1 MPIFKKISSYND
13 EVETQPQT
21 PAYKFSNGEITEAEV
36 NIEYFFN
43 TNEAQ
48 TLLVKAI
55 SSTNRAS
62 GSSRSSNPRNSPTV
76 FSIDRGLVLNPS
88 LNVSMK
94 AMQPTGQIHTKQF
107 DTETDVEMPTEGDIE
122 P

>member
-1 MPIFKKISSYND
+1 MKKISSYND
-13 EVETQPQT
+13 EVDTQPQT

-36 NIEYFFN
+36 NREYFFN

-55 SSTNRAS
+55 SSTNRAA
-62 GSSRSSNPRNSPTV
+62 GSNRSSNSRNSPTV
-76 FSIDRGLVLNPS
+76 FSIGQGLVLNPS
-88 LNVSMK
+88 LNVSLK
-94 AMQPTGQIHTKQF
+94 TMQPTEQIHTKQF
-107 DTETDVEMPTEGDIE
+107 DTETDVEMPTEVEIE

>member
-1 MPIFKKISSYND
+1 MPIFKKISSFND
-13 EVETQPQT
+13 EVDTQPQT

-36 NIEYFFN
+36 NREYFFN

-55 SSTNRAS
+55 SSTNRATAS
-62 GSSRSSNPRNSPTV
+62 NRSSNPRNSPTV
-76 FSIDRGLVLNPS
+76 FSIGQGLVLNPS
-88 LNVSMK
+88 LNVSLK
-94 AMQPTGQIHTKQF
+94 TMQPTEQIHTKQF
-107 DTETDVEMPTEGDIE
+107 DTETDVEMPTEVEIE